1 AVLIEILQDR
11 IMIMATWE
19 RCHGLDG
26 RSQPQGHLG
35 AIQGDSVYRQR
46 ENIASCLGHMEVD
59 GQRWLK
65 SRDVISPGF
74 GGQGPQRWV
83 PEEEPLI

>member
-1 AVLIEILQDR
+1 
-11 IMIMATWE
+11 
-19 RCHGLDG
+19 
-26 RSQPQGHLG
+26 
-35 AIQGDSVYRQR
+35 
-46 ENIASCLGHMEVD
+46 MEVD

-83 PEEEPLI
+83 PEEGPLI

>member
-1 AVLIEILQDR
+1 
-11 IMIMATWE
+11 MATWE

-35 AIQGDSVYRQR
+35 AIQGDSEGLGDMMSIHLPANVRYGKP
-46 ENIASCLGHMEVD
+46 SCMHGHMEAD

>member
-1 AVLIEILQDR
+1 
-11 IMIMATWE
+11 MATWE

-35 AIQGDSVYRQR
+35 AIQGDS
-46 ENIASCLGHMEVD
+46 GHMEVD

>member
-1 AVLIEILQDR
+1 
-11 IMIMATWE
+11 MTMATWE

-46 ENIASCLGHMEVD
+46 ENIASCLVPSIALREVTI
-59 GQRWLK
+59 
-65 SRDVISPGF
+65 SRFYVLPT
-74 GGQGPQRWV
+74 
-83 PEEEPLI
+83 PLAFPHITSSSGV